1 MTKIDTPP
9 ASPAT
14 RAVWSAPALRRMQ
27 AGAAEV
33 FTRDAVDGQAT
44 TS

>member
-1 MTKIDTPP
+1 MTKTDRSP
-9 ASPAT
+9 ASPAP
-14 RAVWSAPALRRMQ
+14 RAEWSVPALRRMR